1 MLTPLALVLLTL
13 LPQAPQ
19 GAAAAAPMELSFT
32 RVIVAPG
39 ATAALPVYLVAND
52 VYREP
57 FQITLE
63 FPDRN
68 LKFEKVELAYLSERA
83 KWKISGSVKPHPEKS
98 DRQVLLI
105 DVVPDASTFFPSG
118 AVAHA
123 HFLVSK
129 ETKVGDV
136 LLDAAL
142 IAPAGSTPMSTAK
155 PAKIIVS
162 TTPIFGCFFYMH

>member
-1 MLTPLALVLLTL
+1 
-13 LPQAPQ
+13 
-19 GAAAAAPMELSFT
+19 MELSFT

-39 ATAALPVYLVAND
+39 ASAALPIYLVANE

-63 FPDRN
+63 YGDKEV
-68 LKFEKVELAYLSERA
+68 KFEKVALAYLSERA
-83 KWKISGSVKPHPEKS
+83 KWKITGSVRPHPEKP
-98 DRQVLLI
+98 DRRVLLI
-105 DVVPDASTFFPSG
+105 DIVPEASTFFPSG

-123 HFLVSK
+123 HFLVNK
-129 ETKVGDV
+129 DTKVGDV

-142 IAPAGSTPMSTAK
+142 IAPAGSTPVATQK

>member
-1 MLTPLALVLLTL
+1 MLLLSLVFVTLLT
-13 LPQAPQ
+13 QTPQ
-19 GAAAAAPMELSFT
+19 GAVAAPMELSFT

-39 ATAALPVYLVAND
+39 ASAALPIYLVAND

-57 FQITLE
+57 FQIALE
-63 FPDRN
+63 YGDKQV
-68 LKFEKVELAYLSERA
+68 KFEKVELAYLAERA
-83 KWKISGSVKPHPEKS
+83 KWKVTGSVKPHPEKP
-98 DRQVLLI
+98 DRRVLLI

-129 ETKVGDV
+129 DIKVGDV

-142 IAPAGSTPMSTAK
+142 IAPTGSSPVSTAK

>member
-1 MLTPLALVLLTL
+1 MSSVALLLLTL

-19 GAAAAAPMELSFT
+19 AAAVAPPMELSFT

-39 ATAALPVYLVAND
+39 ASAALPIYLVANE

-63 FPDRN
+63 YGDRE
-68 LKFEKVELAYLSERA
+68 LKFEKVALAYLSERA
-83 KWKISGSVKPHPEKS
+83 KWKVTGSVKPHPEKP
-98 DRQVLLI
+98 DRRVLRI
-105 DVVPDASTFFPSG
+105 DITPGESTFFPSG

-129 ETKVGDV
+129 DTRVGDV

-142 IAPAGSTPMSTAK
+142 IAPAGSTPVTASK